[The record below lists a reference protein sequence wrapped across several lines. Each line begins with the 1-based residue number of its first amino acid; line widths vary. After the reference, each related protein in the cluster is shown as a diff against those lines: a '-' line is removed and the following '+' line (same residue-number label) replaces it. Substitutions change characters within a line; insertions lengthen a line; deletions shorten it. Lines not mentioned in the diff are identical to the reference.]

1 MRRALPLLALVGP
14 ALVLGAALFSQFV
27 GGLTPCEMCV
37 WQRWPHAAAIALAA
51 LALLLGRG
59 RGAATF
65 FGLAAVAL
73 AVGSGLGVF
82 HAGVELGWWEGP
94 TACSGGPATGLSAAE
109 FVERLKA
116 APLVRCDVVAWS
128 FLGVSM
134 AGWNAILSAGLAL
147 VAFGAARRQASS
159 SASQ

>member
-1 MRRALPLLALVGP
+1 MRVLPILALAGP
-14 ALVLGAALFSQFV
+14 AMVLGAALLSQYV
-27 GGLTPCEMCV
+27 GGLAPCEMCL

-59 RGAATF
+59 RPAALLLLL
-65 FGLAAVAL
+65 GAL
-73 AVGSGLGVF
+73 ALLVGSGLGVF
-82 HAGVELGWWEGP
+82 HAGVELAWWEGP

-128 FLGVSM
+128 FLGLSM
-134 AGWNAILSAGLAL
+134 AGWNAVLSAGLAAL
-147 VAFGAARRQASS
+147 TLLAARVQASS